1 MICVSVTLLFAQEKD
16 RRMEVLQHRKK
27 RRLRKSAEYVS
38 INICLQLSDSA
49 GTFKMAA

>member
-1 MICVSVTLLFAQEKD
+1 MICVSATLLFAQEKD

-38 INICLQLSDSA
+38 INIC
-49 GTFKMAA
+49 